1 MITKLANFSEIS
13 KALSVKNELG
23 EELISLFGR
32 FGLGRILCK
41 LSLEK
46 QEGVS
51 AMQLILALCL
61 IRICGETIHSVYR
74 KDFYDLLQ
82 TGKNCYYRMMT
93 RPKMDWRRLMAYF
106 CIRFICILRKE
117 HAETDGKN
125 SALIID
131 DTTIEKSGFRIE
143 RIGRVFD
150 HVVGKYVLGFKI
162 LLCAFTDGVSTIPFD
177 FSIHAEKGKSGDYGL
192 TKKQK
197 CRRFSK
203 KRQKEFPD
211 YARIQECDMSKL
223 AVSIEMIN
231 RAWKCGLRFRYVLS
245 DSWFTCEELLEKVR
259 AVGQGAVHFVGLA
272 KMGNTK
278 YMVHGRKH
286 SAAELIALYERE
298 NSHDCRKYRC
308 RYVTLNGSLGN
319 QSVRIFL
326 IRYGRN
332 ERWNIMLTT
341 DVTMSF
347 VRAFELYQLRWNI
360 EVINKETKEYLGL
373 GSYQGRD
380 FNGQIADATLCYLTY
395 TVMVLK
401 KRFSDY
407 ETMGELFA
415 DMKEDLLA
423 LTLWRRILGCL
434 ERLLNVLAERIGM
447 TAEELMSEIITD
459 RNAAADYE
467 LMAQAL
473 ERRAG

>member
-1 MITKLANFSEIS
+1 
-13 KALSVKNELG
+13 
-23 EELISLFGR
+23 
-32 FGLGRILCK
+32 
-41 LSLEK
+41 
-46 QEGVS
+46 
-51 AMQLILALCL
+51 
-61 IRICGETIHSVYR
+61 
-74 KDFYDLLQ
+74 
-82 TGKNCYYRMMT
+82 
-93 RPKMDWRRLMAYF
+93 
-106 CIRFICILRKE
+106 
-117 HAETDGKN
+117 
-125 SALIID
+125 
-131 DTTIEKSGFRIE
+131 
-143 RIGRVFD
+143 
-150 HVVGKYVLGFKI
+150 
-162 LLCAFTDGVSTIPFD
+162 
-177 FSIHAEKGKSGDYGL
+177 
-192 TKKQK
+192 
-197 CRRFSK
+197 
-203 KRQKEFPD
+203 
-211 YARIQECDMSKL
+211 
-223 AVSIEMIN
+223 
-231 RAWKCGLRFRYVLS
+231 
-245 DSWFTCEELLEKVR
+245 
-259 AVGQGAVHFVGLA
+259 
-272 KMGNTK
+272 MGNTK

>member
-46 QEGVS
+46 QKDVS
-51 AMQLILALCL
+51 AVQLILALYL

-93 RPKMDWRRLMAYF
+93 R
-106 CIRFICILRKE
+106 
-117 HAETDGKN
+117 
-125 SALIID
+125 S
-131 DTTIEKSGFRIE
+131 
-143 RIGRVFD
+143 
-150 HVVGKYVLGFKI
+150 
-162 LLCAFTDGVSTIPFD
+162 
-177 FSIHAEKGKSGDYGL
+177 
-192 TKKQK
+192 
-197 CRRFSK
+197 
-203 KRQKEFPD
+203 
-211 YARIQECDMSKL
+211 
-223 AVSIEMIN
+223 
-231 RAWKCGLRFRYVLS
+231 
-245 DSWFTCEELLEKVR
+245 
-259 AVGQGAVHFVGLA
+259 

-298 NSHDCRKYRC
+298 YSHDCRKYHC

-332 ERWNIMLTT
+332 ERWNIMPTT

-360 EVINKETKEYLGL
+360 EVINKETKEYLRF

-380 FNGQIADATLCYLTY
+380 FNGQIAEATLCYLTY

-423 LTLWRRILGCL
+423 LTLWRRILACL
-434 ERLLNVLAERIGM
+434 KRLLNVLAERIGM
-447 TAEELMSEIITD
+447 TAEELMNEIITD
-459 RNAAADYE
+459 RDAAADYE

>member
-131 DTTIEKSGFRIE
+131 DTTIEKSGFKIE

-177 FSIHAEKGKSGDYGL
+177 FSIHA
-192 TKKQK
+192 
-197 CRRFSK
+197 
-203 KRQKEFPD
+203 
-211 YARIQECDMSKL
+211 
-223 AVSIEMIN
+223 
-231 RAWKCGLRFRYVLS
+231 
-245 DSWFTCEELLEKVR
+245 
-259 AVGQGAVHFVGLA
+259 
-272 KMGNTK
+272 
-278 YMVHGRKH
+278 
-286 SAAELIALYERE
+286 
-298 NSHDCRKYRC
+298 
-308 RYVTLNGSLGN
+308 
-319 QSVRIFL
+319 
-326 IRYGRN
+326 
-332 ERWNIMLTT
+332 
-341 DVTMSF
+341 
-347 VRAFELYQLRWNI
+347 
-360 EVINKETKEYLGL
+360 
-373 GSYQGRD
+373 
-380 FNGQIADATLCYLTY
+380 
-395 TVMVLK
+395 
-401 KRFSDY
+401 
-407 ETMGELFA
+407 
-415 DMKEDLLA
+415 
-423 LTLWRRILGCL
+423 
-434 ERLLNVLAERIGM
+434 
-447 TAEELMSEIITD
+447 
-459 RNAAADYE
+459 
-467 LMAQAL
+467 
-473 ERRAG
+473 